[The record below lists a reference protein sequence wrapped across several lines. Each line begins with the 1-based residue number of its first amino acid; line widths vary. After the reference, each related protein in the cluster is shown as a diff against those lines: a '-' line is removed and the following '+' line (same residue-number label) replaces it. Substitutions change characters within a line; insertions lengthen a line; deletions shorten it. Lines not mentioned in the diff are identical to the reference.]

1 LSQRPTIC
9 RKSKKC
15 RKASK
20 AQNLFKNSKDG
31 RMVLKMLKLTPYIH
45 SEDARAQAGFYIQ
58 VLGGEINSVT
68 TFGSI
73 PGTPEE
79 NKDKVMH
86 MQVVVGGNE
95 LFFSDSVFGPVQL
108 GRSISLSVAYDKHA
122 DAREAF
128 NKLSEGGQVK
138 FPFDVQAWGGSYGE
152 IQDKYGLN
160 WMIVIPA

>member
-1 LSQRPTIC
+1 M
-9 RKSKKC
+9 SKI
-15 RKASK
+15 
-20 AQNLFKNSKDG
+20 
-31 RMVLKMLKLTPYIH
+31 TPYIH

-58 VLGGEINSVT
+58 ALGGEITSVT

-86 MQVVVGGNE
+86 MRVIAGGNE
-95 LFFSDSVFGPVQL
+95 LFFSDSVFGPVQQ
-108 GRSISLSVAYDKHA
+108 GRSISLSVAYEKDA

-128 NKLSEGGQVK
+128 KNLSEGGQVK
-138 FPFDVQAWGGSYGE
+138 FPFDLQVWGGYYGE
-152 IQDKYGLN
+152 VQDKYGFN